1 MTLCRKRRT
10 TRTRD
15 SDSSPFIDAKRLLSH
30 RRVRLS
36 HQPSF
41 RNLIYHIHIA
51 PFCHFR
57 RGYITSLSPGRVRE
71 RHTFPPSLLPFTKLS
86 TPQITLLILSL
97 MIQRVQTLWLIL
109 AAVLMVIT
117 AFLPVARLIPDDIDQ
132 SLIIYNGVI
141 TGGACRLSA
150 LVLLFPSLLSLAFLA
165 DVYCIFKFA
174 DRKKQLRLCS
184 SVMLILFLWYVSYF
198 SLLHIFAA
206 GDMQVSYSL
215 NALIPFLAMV
225 CVFLAKRRIRY
236 DDELIRSVD
245 RIR

>member
-1 MTLCRKRRT
+1 
-10 TRTRD
+10 
-15 SDSSPFIDAKRLLSH
+15 
-30 RRVRLS
+30 
-36 HQPSF
+36 
-41 RNLIYHIHIA
+41 
-51 PFCHFR
+51 
-57 RGYITSLSPGRVRE
+57 
-71 RHTFPPSLLPFTKLS
+71 
-86 TPQITLLILSL
+86 

-184 SVMLILFLWYVSYF
+184 SV
-198 SLLHIFAA
+198 AA

>member
-1 MTLCRKRRT
+1 
-10 TRTRD
+10 
-15 SDSSPFIDAKRLLSH
+15 
-30 RRVRLS
+30 
-36 HQPSF
+36 
-41 RNLIYHIHIA
+41 
-51 PFCHFR
+51 
-57 RGYITSLSPGRVRE
+57 
-71 RHTFPPSLLPFTKLS
+71 
-86 TPQITLLILSL
+86 

-165 DVYCIFKFA
+165 DVYCIFKFT

-184 SVMLILFLWYVSYF
+184 SVMFILFLWYVSYF

-206 GDMQVSYSL
+206 VDMQVSYSL

>member
-1 MTLCRKRRT
+1 M
-10 TRTRD
+10 
-15 SDSSPFIDAKRLLSH
+15 
-30 RRVRLS
+30 RLS

-57 RGYITSLSPGRVRE
+57 RGYIVSLSPGRVRE
-71 RHTFPPSLLPFTKLS
+71 RHTFPPHFSPSLNFPH
-86 TPQITLLILSL
+86 PQIILLILSL

-184 SVMLILFLWYVSYF
+184 SVMFILFLWYVSYF

>member
-1 MTLCRKRRT
+1 
-10 TRTRD
+10 
-15 SDSSPFIDAKRLLSH
+15 
-30 RRVRLS
+30 
-36 HQPSF
+36 
-41 RNLIYHIHIA
+41 
-51 PFCHFR
+51 
-57 RGYITSLSPGRVRE
+57 
-71 RHTFPPSLLPFTKLS
+71 
-86 TPQITLLILSL
+86 

-174 DRKKQLRLCS
+174 DHKKQLRLCS
-184 SVMLILFLWYVSYF
+184 SVMFILFLWYVSYF
-198 SLLHIFAA
+198 SLLNIFAA
-206 GDMQVSYSL
+206 GDMQVTYSL

-236 DDELIRSVD
+236 DDELKRSVD